1 MSFSAAKTPT
11 SGDMSRFQKS
21 AITSQP
27 AATPL
32 GRRSESP
39 GRASAVDLI
48 GDDDYMENERDRI
61 FATDPWANPLTTS
74 TPSRGRSSSVGRRSV
89 SPSPSLAPPADD
101 SASLLNRPLLKPKI
115 GLSGLRT
122 KDDISLPQY
131 TGPFGGHTPTKF
143 TATPPIAVPPATKR
157 ARAGSLSKQL
167 PAAISPG
174 MTASIALPSDLGAT
188 LSKMTARAQRIH
200 VELWEAHPS
209 DGAAAIARAA
219 SRELYL
225 RHPRERRAALTT
237 TAVVKVVEPSRPP
250 LVSAPALT
258 STSYPSLS
266 MTSPQEEAK
275 LLSKQLLS
283 SGGIRGLP
291 AATRPSLA
299 QASAT
304 PAPSLASARPSLAT
318 PAPSLAQAPSLASAR
333 PSLAQAPSLA
343 TPAPSLASARPS
355 LAQAPSLAPSSNQ
368 SLLQL
373 MTSRP
378 LTTAVAEGVAGRPSI
393 SGGIRPS
400 ISGGARPSISG
411 TGLGGL
417 AGLSQSE
424 IHTSST
430 RPALTSASGGRSLA
444 LPTSGGGPSSL
455 IASQRPSLAAST
467 LAPVAP
473 ASLAASTPLKSVA
486 APSLFGNPLGQGTRP
501 ARGETFVPQPAQ
513 FQPLPSAVPVST
525 EGTSVLGPRI
535 APIKGLFSRGNP
547 IATATEAQQEQLN
560 ALVTGQQPMSG
571 GRVPVSSIASANRG
585 RPGEVT
591 VVRGNPAPGTL

>member
-1 MSFSAAKTPT
+1 
-11 SGDMSRFQKS
+11 MSRFQKS

-188 LSKMTARAQRIH
+188 LSKMTARAQRGYH

-225 RHPRERRAALTT
+225 RRPRERRAALTT

-304 PAPSLASARPSLAT
+304 PAPSLASAGPSLATPAPSLATPAPSLAT
-318 PAPSLAQAPSLASAR
+318 PAPSLAQAPSLATPA

-343 TPAPSLASARPS
+343 TP
-355 LAQAPSLAPSSNQ
+355 APSLAPSSNQ

-400 ISGGARPSISG
+400 ISGGARPFISG